1 MKKLPFTFKKDQYR
15 NARGGYSRFLN
26 LFCESCGSHVAL
38 YQKDGPGEL
47 RRMYVDRIFVP
58 EVSKNE
64 RALICKSCGKIL
76 GTFYT
81 YEKEKRPA
89 IRLYQGSII
98 KKVGRG
104 VYPPQ
109 T

>member
-1 MKKLPFTFKKDQYR
+1 MKKSQFTFKKDKYR
-15 NARGGYSRFLN
+15 DTRGGYSRFLN

-47 RRMYVDRIFVP
+47 KRMYVDRILAP
-58 EVSKNE
+58 EVPRNKKE
-64 RALICKSCGKIL
+64 LACESCGKIL

-81 YEKEKRPA
+81 FEKEKRPA

-98 KKVGRG
+98 KKVSRG
-104 VYPPQ
+104 VYPYEK
-109 T
+109 